1 MDKINPWSPN
11 FWGENP
17 REKFEFIV
25 NLAYLS
31 IGLSFLSLICHIMGH
46 ASHPYSNPYWMEEGT
61 SYYLLLFL
69 LKGPFFSWLLL
80 ETELLASIEFGYNYI
95 PYMHFFSI
103 LSFPLFHGYFLIYA
117 FKKDS
122 AIRIETTNDKD
133 YEGILCVFFTILV
146 IKDLFFN
153 FKWFIEYGFEF
164 EIMRIVTILLEIIFT
179 LALLLFTI
187 SIIIGVKPNTS
198 KFLPGILFFAI
209 IYTLLSLRDY
219 WESYSWMST
228 EMSVTYNLYIL
239 LQLVTLP
246 LFWYSMSCLYIYRDT
261 IENWDETSVTHQSN
275 IELPESASGWDER
288 ADYIKK
294 TNKKDIEETETS
306 PDIKDS
312 IVEPETAMG
321 ELEKLIQKR
330 NIGEVSTEEFEEMK
344 SEIMNKKI
352 QYNEDLIDIDIDE
365 SIEEKEVKSHSD
377 NTNTIS
383 TGDDKFTKLKE
394 LKEMLSEGLID
405 DDEFKQMKKEIL
417 GK

>member
-1 MDKINPWSPN
+1 
-11 FWGENP
+11 
-17 REKFEFIV
+17 
-25 NLAYLS
+25 
-31 IGLSFLSLICHIMGH
+31 
-46 ASHPYSNPYWMEEGT
+46 MEEGK
-61 SYYLLLFL
+61 SYYLLLFM
-69 LKGPFFSWLLL
+69 LKAPFFSWLLI
-80 ETELLASIEFGYNYI
+80 ETELLTSIELGYHYVTKWH
-95 PYMHFFSI
+95 YFSI
-103 LSFPLFHGYFLIYA
+103 LSFPLFHGLFLIYA
-117 FKKDS
+117 FRKSS
-122 AIRIETTNDKD
+122 AIRIGTTNDKD
-133 YEGILCVFFTILV
+133 YEGILCIFFTILV

-153 FKWFIEYGFEF
+153 FKWFIEYWGEF
-164 EIMRIVTILLEIIFT
+164 MIMQIVAMLLEIIFT

-187 SIIIGVKPNTS
+187 SIILGVKPNTS
-198 KFLPGILFFAI
+198 KFLPGILLFAI
-209 IYTLLSLRDY
+209 ISALLSLRDY
-219 WESYSWMST
+219 WEYYSWTST

-239 LQLVTLP
+239 LQVVTLP

-261 IENWDETSVTHQSN
+261 IENWDETSGTHQSN

-294 TNKKDIEETETS
+294 TNNKDIEETETS

-344 SEIMNKKI
+344 SEIMNKNI

-365 SIEEKEVKSHSD
+365 SIEEKEVKSHAD